1 MSTMTRSDRLNLCKD
16 RLSVVKIE
24 DSNIGKI
31 VQVTRPNYKQ
41 LLRSHFLHAKQLE
54 PFLTEEDSETV
65 CNDLE
70 ELKAAVGRLKGQN
83 KVADAKVK
91 FNETDVKVRQ
101 CLKTAHEQINK
112 LKSRSSSSKGTEYA
126 ESPQA
131 LVDSLKSSELTDRIS
146 ECFEEMESQLR
157 ILEGAGVATGPL
169 AAVLDDRRQ
178 MWMQTAA
185 EINSVINQFKEVPGM
200 TRDFAGK
207 SESVKKWI
215 TASETSRKI
224 LQTTNDQVEPQTL
237 CVFLFPF
244 MCLEGC
250 MYCKQTIKEKI

>member
-1 MSTMTRSDRLNLCKD
+1 M
-16 RLSVVKIE
+16 
-24 DSNIGKI
+24 
-31 VQVTRPNYKQ
+31 
-41 LLRSHFLHAKQLE
+41 
-54 PFLTEEDSETV
+54 
-65 CNDLE
+65 
-70 ELKAAVGRLKGQN
+70 
-83 KVADAKVK
+83 ADAKVK
-91 FNETDVKVRQ
+91 FNETDVRVRQ

-250 MYCKQTIKEKI
+250 MYCKQTINEKI